1 MKDPILIRYLVSNEQ
16 DLLWG
21 ITVKNV
27 GHQQIFPGTLYPPH
41 NHPSQYLFSTNKG
54 RVLNEFQLLYITQ
67 GKGNFVS
74 TNVKSTEIN
83 GGTIFLLF
91 PGEWHS
97 YQPDISTGWDEYW
110 IGFGGKDIEERV
122 NNGFFSVQKPL
133 FNVGI
138 RDDIVQLYKQAI
150 TTAIEQR
157 SGFQQVLAGIVSH
170 LIGIA
175 YARDKHSKFEDLRV
189 VNQINQAKI
198 RILENFTDDID
209 LKALS
214 KEMSMSYSWFRR
226 IYKQYTGLSPYHYI
240 QELRIQKSK
249 ELLTDTM
256 LTSQEVAYDVGFENP
271 DYFCTAFKKHTGLSP
286 IKYRELVQG
295 GKSKSLCL
303 SAV

>member
-1 MKDPILIRYLVSNEQ
+1 MDLERYFKKFILI
-16 DLLWG
+16 LLPMLFVVESYG
-21 ITVKNV
+21 RLAAISPVKQRLHLTQYVDPYIGSAGHGHVFVEANV
-27 GHQQIFPGTLYPPH
+27 PFGMIQLGP
-41 NHPSQYLFSTNKG
+41 TN
-54 RVLNEFQLLYITQ
+54 
-67 GKGNFVS
+67 
-74 TNVKSTEIN
+74 
-83 GGTIFLLF
+83 
-91 PGEWHS
+91 
-97 YQPDISTGWDEYW
+97 ISTGWDEYW

-150 TTAIEQR
+150 TTAIEQH

-198 RILENFTDDID
+198 RILENFTNDID

-295 GKSKSLCL
+295 GKSKSSCL